1 MKQKT
6 QIHVLFLAALL
17 ILLTACTSKAP
28 PLTGEA
34 LDTVLAFTE
43 TQTDSLME
51 GLKTGDYA
59 MFSQNFDAEMLAAMA
74 ETQFE
79 SLKADRDATVGLYV
93 SREVYSVTQE
103 GDFYVVVYDAVFEK
117 EEALTMRVVFRVSE
131 PHQISGLWFNK

>member
-1 MKQKT
+1 MKQKNHLH
-6 QIHVLFLAALL
+6 ILFLAALL
-17 ILLTACTSKAP
+17 IVLTACTSKAP

-34 LDTVLAFTE
+34 FDTVLAFTE

-59 MFSQNFDAEMLAAMA
+59 MFSQNFDADMLAAMA

-79 SLKADRDATVGLYV
+79 SLKADREATVGLYV

-131 PHQISGLWFNK
+131 PHEISGLWFNK

>member
-43 TQTDSLME
+43 TQTDTLME
-51 GLKTGDYA
+51 GMNTSDYA
-59 MFSQNFDAEMLAAMA
+59 MFSQNFDAEMLAAMT

>member
-1 MKQKT
+1 M
-6 QIHVLFLAALL
+6 
-17 ILLTACTSKAP
+17 
-28 PLTGEA
+28 
-34 LDTVLAFTE
+34 LAFTE

-59 MFSQNFDAEMLAAMA
+59 MFSQNFDADMLAAMA

>member
-17 ILLTACTSKAP
+17 IVLTACTSKAP

-59 MFSQNFDAEMLAAMA
+59 MFSQNFDADMLAAMA